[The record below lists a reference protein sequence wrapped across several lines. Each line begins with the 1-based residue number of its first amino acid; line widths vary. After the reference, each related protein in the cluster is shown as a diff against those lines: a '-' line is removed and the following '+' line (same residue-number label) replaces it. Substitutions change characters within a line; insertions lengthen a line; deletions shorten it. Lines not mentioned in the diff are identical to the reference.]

1 MHSHPLHGLI
11 VLVVDDNPSILEAT
25 SYLIEAAYGCK
36 VVTASSCIE
45 ALAVIDEHGP
55 VDLIFSDVVLPGKDG
70 LTLARLGRER
80 LPNLPIVLTTGW
92 EDEIDA
98 ILDRGYIA
106 LLKPFKVAQLEAVFS
121 EALAGAA
128 SDMHLHSMPLD
139 LERRQSSQANH
150 K

>member
-1 MHSHPLHGLI
+1 MHSHPLQGLT
-11 VLVVDDNPSILEAT
+11 VLVVDDNPSVLEAT

-70 LTLARLGRER
+70 LTLARLARER

-92 EDEIDA
+92 EDEIES

-106 LLKPFKVAQLEAVFS
+106 VLKPFKVAQLEAVFS
-121 EALAGAA
+121 EALAAAA
-128 SDMHLHSMPLD
+128 SETHLHLLPPD
-139 LERRQSSQANH
+139 LERSQSSQANH